1 MIWDPLLLE
10 EDDPAGSAAWH
21 PFEILVS
28 RRGRVVELAVRGE
41 LDLAT
46 SDLLLDRTLEA
57 HEPGVAEVRIDLAGV
72 TFADA
77 SAVVSLLRCRD
88 LARDRGALLRL
99 VHPSQAAALVLDLTG
114 VGTDLARMDGNGKT
128 A

>member
-1 MIWDPLLLE
+1 MSWDPLLLE
-10 EDDPAGSAAWH
+10 EDDPAGSPSWR
-21 PFEILVS
+21 PFEVLVS
-28 RRGRVVELAVRGE
+28 RRGRVVELVVNGE

-46 SDLLLDRTLEA
+46 SALLLDQAAEA

-88 LARDRGALLRL
+88 LARDRGAVLRL
-99 VHPSQAAALVLDLTG
+99 VDPSRAAALVLDLTG
-114 VGTDLARMDGNGKT
+114 VGVDLARMDGDGKT